1 MKMISLLCI
10 FFLVMGC
17 ATHEKITEA
26 HELQNQ
32 AVDNLNTNYQELI
45 NQTLT
50 GYKAQTDDDFSFI
63 RDLLIKQNPAESSN
77 AEQVYR
83 DKITER
89 DAELEKVRSR
99 AKRIEG
105 DYKIYKGL
113 QEVLIG
119 N

>member
-1 MKMISLLCI
+1 MKLLSVLCI
-10 FFLVMGC
+10 FFLAIGC
-17 ATHEKITEA
+17 ATHEKIAEA
-26 HELQNQ
+26 HEFQNK
-32 AVDNLNTNYQELI
+32 ACDNLNTNYQELI

-50 GYKAQTDDDFSFI
+50 GYKAQTDDDFAFI
-63 RDLLIKQNPAESSN
+63 RDLLVKQNPAESSK

-83 DKITER
+83 DKISER

-113 QEVLIG
+113 QEVLNG